1 MNSTEILARL
11 ISFDTT
17 SANSNLELMN
27 FIGKYLSQ
35 HNVKS
40 QLIFNDDK
48 SKANLYASIGSEAV
62 LQRPGNDQT

>member
-48 SKANLYASIGSEAV
+48 SKANLLEETVDNLFLKLS
-62 LQRPGNDQT
+62 LF